1 VAVDTSGRVSQ
12 FFSRMLAMVRSA
24 LADLFD
30 QTRPFG
36 RLALVHCLQA
46 AGTAFITVSLAGSLF
61 FSISPDAAK
70 SKILLYLLIT
80 IAPFAVVG
88 PALSPLLDRGRQA
101 RRTSV
106 AIANV
111 GSALACLGMAKNLHD
126 LLLFPEAFVVLVLG
140 KLYLVARASLVP
152 EMIATDE
159 DLASANAKLAVLASL
174 ASLVVVPIAVG
185 IFKIGAVW
193 VLRTG
198 AVIFVLGGI
207 ASLRLTR
214 TTSEAAGP
222 GLAVTEEQRARPTR
236 LASGN
241 SFYDQGPSEDSRL
254 GRRADKER
262 RRRAHGV
269 PSSRGEVRAAAGAL
283 TIARATVGFV
293 EFFLAFALRRQHAAT
308 WWFGLLLG
316 ASAVG
321 SLVGS
326 LIVPRLRRY
335 FSEQQIIAMALGTL
349 VAGALGAALV
359 GGLLAQGLLTLVVGI
374 APTSAKPALDSI
386 AQHHVAPALL
396 GRTFGRIE
404 TRLQLAWVVAA
415 LVATV
420 IPFAL
425 RIGDVAVAAVSF
437 VALVSYAVA
446 PRGPRRSSK
455 VAPSSP

>member
-1 VAVDTSGRVSQ
+1 
-12 FFSRMLAMVRSA
+12 MLALLRAA
-24 LADLFD
+24 LAELFD
-30 QTRPFG
+30 QSTPFG
-36 RLALVHCLQA
+36 RLALVHSLQA

-106 AIANV
+106 AIANA

-152 EMIATDE
+152 EMIADDE

-174 ASLVVVPIAVG
+174 ASLIVVPIAVG

-198 AVIFVLGGI
+198 ALIFVAGAI
-207 ASLRLTR
+207 AALRLTR
-214 TTSEAAGP
+214 TPAETERAAEPDGAP
-222 GLAVTEEQRARPTR
+222 ARP
-236 LASGN
+236 APAVSGS
-241 SFYDQGPSEDSRL
+241 SFYDQGMAEDAGATGAQVKRE
-254 GRRADKER
+254 RRAF
-262 RRRAHGV
+262 GGPV
-269 PSSRGEVRAAAGAL
+269 YRGEVRAAAGAL

-293 EFFLAFALRRQHAAT
+293 EFFLAFALRREHAAA

-321 SLVGS
+321 SLAGS
-326 LIVPRLRRY
+326 LIVPRLRKF
-335 FSEQQIIAMALGTL
+335 FSEQQIIAIALGTL
-349 VAGALGAALV
+349 VIGALAAALV
-359 GGLLAQGLLTLVVGI
+359 GGLLAQALLTLVVGI

-386 AQHHVAPALL
+386 AQRHVAPALL
-396 GRTFGRIE
+396 GRAFGRIE
-404 TRLQLAWVVAA
+404 TRLQLAWVAAA
-415 LVATV
+415 LLATIV
-420 IPFAL
+420 PFAL
-425 RIGDVAVAAVSF
+425 RVGDVAVAAVSF
-437 VALVSYAVA
+437 LALVSYVIA
-446 PRGPRRSSK
+446 PRSPRQASK
-455 VAPSSP
+455 AAATPT